1 MYNFYCILLYKC
13 IVFLYLYYTF
23 IKNFNFAKII
33 NSKPMNK
40 YSIDDFSKITGLNKI
55 LIRTWENRYSFV
67 KPKRTSTNIRYYD
80 DKMIVKALRYS
91 ILVDAG
97 FKISILTK
105 LSSEEIDG
113 HINNTL
119 KKDNQTNKHSQYISQ
134 ILESSLSY
142 NQLLF
147 HNTYE
152 KCVKDIGIIEC
163 YKHVLLESL
172 NRIGILWINNQISPP
187 QEHFLSELIKTKI
200 YKEIEKIGFK
210 KLSKENWLL
219 FLPKNELHDIGL
231 LFAYLTLKM
240 NGHNVVYL
248 GQNLPHD
255 LMLSLKNENTID
267 NILFSVVS
275 NTSRLELKE
284 ITNFLKTHFS
294 KSKIY
299 TIMNK
304 SLLNKD
310 DSQKLN
316 TISSIDEFINLITN

>member
-1 MYNFYCILLYKC
+1 
-13 IVFLYLYYTF
+13 
-23 IKNFNFAKII
+23 
-33 NSKPMNK
+33 MNK

-67 KPKRTSTNIRYYD
+67 NPHRTSTNIRYYD

-105 LSSEEIDG
+105 LSPEEIDDL
-113 HINNTL
+113 INNTL

-134 ILESSLSY
+134 ILESSISY

-152 KCVKDIGIIEC
+152 KCIKDIGIIEC
-163 YKHVLLESL
+163 YKQVLLVAL
-172 NRIGILWINNQISPP
+172 NRIGILWMNDKISPP

-210 KLSKENWLL
+210 KLSKENWVL

-231 LFAYLTLKM
+231 LFAYLILRMK
-240 NGHNVVYL
+240 GHNVLYL
-248 GQNLPHD
+248 GQNLPHS
-255 LMLSLKNENTID
+255 LMLSLKNENKID
-267 NILFSVVS
+267 NILFTVVS
-275 NTSRLELKE
+275 NTSKLDIKE
-284 ITNFLKTHFS
+284 INNFLKTNFS
-294 KSKIY
+294 ESKVY
-299 TIMNK
+299 TIINK
-304 SLLNKD
+304 NLLNKD
-310 DSQKLN
+310 DYQKLN
-316 TISSIDEFINLITN
+316 TISNIDEFINLITN

>member
-1 MYNFYCILLYKC
+1 
-13 IVFLYLYYTF
+13 
-23 IKNFNFAKII
+23 
-33 NSKPMNK
+33 MNK

-67 KPKRTSTNIRYYD
+67 KPHRTSTNIRYYD

-91 ILVDAG
+91 VLVDAG

-105 LSSEEIDG
+105 LSAEEIDG
-113 HINNTL
+113 LINNTL
-119 KKDNQTNKHSQYISQ
+119 KKDSQTNNHSLYISQ
-134 ILESSLSY
+134 ILESSISY

-152 KCVKDIGIIEC
+152 KCIKDIGIIEC
-163 YKHVLLESL
+163 YKHVLLEAL
-172 NRIGILWINNQISPP
+172 NRIGILWMNDKISPP

-200 YKEIEKIGFK
+200 YKEIEKTGFK
-210 KLSKENWLL
+210 KLSKENWVL

-248 GQNLPHD
+248 GQNLPHS
-255 LMLSLKNENTID
+255 LLLSLKDENKID
-267 NILFSVVS
+267 NILFTVVS
-275 NTSRLELKE
+275 NTAKLDIKE
-284 ITNFLKTHFS
+284 ITNFLKTNFS
-294 KSKIY
+294 KSKVY
-299 TIMNK
+299 TIINK
-304 SLLNKD
+304 NLLNEND
-310 DSQKLN
+310 FQKLN